1 MSRIN
6 VKTEQKRFDT
16 ASDLYGLFFEDIS
29 RAGDGGL
36 YPEMLRNRSF
46 EDSLI
51 PEGCTTPDSGKTF
64 VSPTGWIDEFNNG
77 EGMTDWVTKGMIK
90 PTPVPAW
97 YSDNAE
103 MELDDIDTL
112 NDNRRVALKVSFRK
126 NGSLRNIGYA
136 GVPQEEGRSYHFYM
150 FAKASARVTLE
161 LSIVNTESVE
171 NVKTADGSTRE
182 KLVLSNASIE
192 VNNSEWTRYDAVL
205 TSDATTG
212 TAEFMITAPDGGDVV
227 FGFMSLMPSD
237 TFMNHGLRKDL
248 VSKLNEM
255 KPAFLRFPGGCI
267 VEGFTMETA
276 LYFRK
281 TVGPVWERPSHWL
294 LWHYRTSNGLGFHEY
309 LQLCEDLNLQAL
321 YVCNCGMTCQGRGPY
336 YFNDIEMKDII
347 QDTLD
352 AMEYAMGPADS
363 KWGGLRTR
371 MGHPEPFPI
380 KYLEIGNE
388 NSGPE
393 YERRYE
399 LIRKAVLKEYPDML
413 IISNDRSERT
423 KCDIVDDHYYNM
435 PEFYAE
441 QVGLYDD
448 YDRTKPDV
456 FVGEF
461 AVNQTYEGQL
471 RSAVAEAM
479 FMVGFERNQD
489 KVKLC
494 SYAPLLEHVHFYS
507 WYPNLLIYDNYR
519 SYGIPSYY
527 VFKLFGKNRGEKVIA
542 SDEEAGK
549 IFRELH
555 GLPMITGDL
564 GVKYRNARL
573 DGIVAEPYKNIF
585 GKVIDMDDCKMV
597 VEDEDNE
604 MTRKKPPF
612 KVHSAVALGSDADV
626 DKREYKFETELYME
640 IGQEI
645 GVGLLCAPK
654 PFSFYDRM
662 NPNPRDP
669 WMLFNLE
676 PLRWMF
682 KDGQATLMRGGFR
695 LEPVAEPVDVNVRY
709 GEFNKVHYELRSTEV
724 DLYLNDELI
733 QTVEL
738 PNYPSMCSVCTDS
751 DEEVFIKIVNF
762 SEVED
767 HVQITLDCDVESEY
781 KVEYLTG
788 EADAENTLADP
799 EHVRDRQEIR
809 MGAGRVFV
817 FNASPLS
824 VNVLILKKN
833 PLLE

>member
-6 VKTEQKRFDT
+6 VKTKQKRFDT
-16 ASDLYGLFFEDIS
+16 APDLYGIFFEDIS

-36 YPEMLRNRSF
+36 YSEMLRNRSF

-51 PEGCTTPDSGKTF
+51 PNGCTTPDSGKTF

-77 EGMTDWVTKGMIK
+77 EGMTDWVTNGKIK
-90 PTPVPAW
+90 ATPIPAW
-97 YSDNAE
+97 YCDNAE
-103 MELDDIDTL
+103 MELDDTDTL
-112 NDNRRVALKVSFRK
+112 NVNRKVSLKVNFCK
-126 NGSLRNIGYA
+126 NGSIRNIGYA

-150 FAKASARVTLE
+150 FAKASERVTLE
-161 LSIVNTESVE
+161 LSVIRSESVE
-171 NVKTADGSTRE
+171 GVNTAEGPVYE
-182 KLVLSNASIE
+182 KQVLSKASIH

-205 TSDATTG
+205 TPAATTG
-212 TAEFMITAPDGGDVV
+212 TAEFVIAAPDGGDVV

-248 VSKLNEM
+248 VMKLQEM

-276 LYFRK
+276 MLFRK

-294 LWHYRTSNGLGFHEY
+294 LWHYRTTNGLGFHEY

-336 YFNDIEMKDII
+336 YFNDKEMEDII

-352 AMEYAMGPADS
+352 ALEYAMGPADS
-363 KWGGLRTR
+363 KWGGLRAR
-371 MGHPEPFPI
+371 MGHPAPFSI

-388 NSGPE
+388 NSGLE
-393 YERRYE
+393 YESRYE
-399 LIRKAVLKEYPDML
+399 LIRRAVLNEYPDML
-413 IISNDRSERT
+413 IVSNDRSERT

-441 QVGLYDD
+441 KVGIYDN

-456 FVGEF
+456 YVGEF

-471 RSAVAEAM
+471 RAAIAEAM

-489 KVKLC
+489 KVKMC
-494 SYAPLLEHVHFYS
+494 SYAPLFEHIHFYS

-549 IFRELH
+549 IYRELH
-555 GLPMITGDL
+555 GLPMITGDF

-573 DGIVAEPYKNIF
+573 NGIEAEPYKNIF
-585 GKVIDMDDCKMV
+585 GKAIDTDDCKMV
-597 VEDEDNE
+597 VVDEDNE
-604 MTRKKPPF
+604 MSRRKPPF
-612 KVHSAVALGSDADV
+612 KVYSAVALGTDADV
-626 DKREYKFETELYME
+626 DKREYEFEIELYME
-640 IGQEI
+640 KGQDT

-682 KDGQATLMRGGFR
+682 RDGQAMLMRGAFR
-695 LEPVAEPVDVNVRY
+695 LEPVVPPVNLNMRY
-709 GEFNKVHYELRSTEV
+709 GEFNKVHYVLRDTEV

-751 DEEVFIKIVNF
+751 DEEVIIKIVNF
-762 SEVED
+762 SENED
-767 HVQITLDCDVESEY
+767 DVQITLDCDVESEY
-781 KVEYLTG
+781 RVEYLTG

-799 EHVRDRQEIR
+799 EHVRDRQETGV
-809 MGAGRVFV
+809 GAGREFV
-817 FNASPLS
+817 FSAAPLS
-824 VNVLILKKN
+824 VNVLILKKI
-833 PLLE
+833 L

>member
-6 VKTEQKRFDT
+6 VKTEQKRFDI
-16 ASDLYGLFFEDIS
+16 ASDLYGIFFEDIS

-51 PEGCTTPDSGKTF
+51 PDGCTTPDSGKTF

-97 YSDNAE
+97 YSDNSE
-103 MELDDIDTL
+103 MELDDTDTL
-112 NDNRRVALKVSFRK
+112 NVNRRVSLKVSFRK
-126 NGSLRNIGYA
+126 NGSIRNIGYA
-136 GVPQEEGRSYHFYM
+136 GVPHEEGRSYQFYM
-150 FAKASARVTLE
+150 FAKASARVKLE
-161 LSIVNTESVE
+161 LSVVNTESVE
-171 NVKTADGSTRE
+171 NIKTADGSTRE

-321 YVCNCGMTCQGRGPY
+321 YVCNCGMTCQGREPY
-336 YFNDIEMKDII
+336 YFNDIEMEDVI

-423 KCDIVDDHYYNM
+423 KCNIVDDHYYNM

-527 VFKLFGKNRGEKVIA
+527 VFKLFGKNRGKKVIT
-542 SDEEAGK
+542 SDETTGK
-549 IFRELH
+549 IYRELH

-573 DGIVAEPYKNIF
+573 DGIEAESYKNIF
-585 GKVIDMDDCKMV
+585 GKIIDMDDCKMV

-612 KVHSAVALGSDADV
+612 KVYSAVALGTDADV

-695 LEPVAEPVDVNVRY
+695 LEPVAEPVNVNVRY
-709 GEFNKVHYELRSTEV
+709 GEFNKVHYELKSTEV

-751 DEEVFIKIVNF
+751 DEEVIIKIVNF
-762 SEVED
+762 SGNED
-767 HVQITLDCDVESEY
+767 DVQITLDCDVESEY

-833 PLLE
+833 PLLK